1 MALLKLTGTDQP
13 IILALTSAERY
24 RENSISL
31 LREILGQNC
40 RVIFIAIHQPSSS
53 LREYY
58 TRAGIDVTDIFFID
72 AITKYAIGSVPEP
85 GQNVFYV
92 GNPGDHTALGIAITD
107 SFKNAGDKPPVIYLD
122 SINAMLIYSTS
133 VNLSRFIH
141 FVTSKLRLRNVAGVL
156 VAVEKGLDPLLMSQL
171 TAFSDA
177 VIDIPGDTGAG
188 SEKPLPTP

>member
-1 MALLKLTGTDQP
+1 MPRLNLAGTDQP
-13 IILALTSAERY
+13 VLLALTSPERY

-31 LREILGQNC
+31 LREILDQD
-40 RVIFIAIHQPSSS
+40 RRIIFVAIHQPSSS

-58 TRAGIDVTDIFFID
+58 ARAGIDVTGIFFID
-72 AITKYAIGSVPEP
+72 AITKYAIGSTPESME
-85 GQNVFYV
+85 NVVFV

-107 SFKNAGDKPPVIYLD
+107 SFKISGERLPVLYLD

-133 VNLSRFIH
+133 ANLSRFIH
-141 FVTSKLRLRNVAGVL
+141 FVTSKLRLMAVAGVL

-177 VIDIPGDTGAG
+177 VIDLSRDTGSA
-188 SEKPLPTP
+188 SDQAPPSR

>member
-1 MALLKLTGTDQP
+1 MALLKLTDTDQP
-13 IILALTSAERY
+13 IILALTSPERY

-31 LREILGQNC
+31 LREILGQNR

-58 TRAGIDVTDIFFID
+58 TKAGIDVTEIFFID
-72 AITKYAIGSVPEP
+72 AITKYAIGSVPESR
-85 GQNVFYV
+85 QNVVYL

-107 SFKNAGDKPPVIYLD
+107 SFKNAGDKLPVLYLD

-141 FVTSKLRLRNVAGVL
+141 FVTSKLRLRNVAGIL
-156 VAVEKGLDPLLMSQL
+156 IAVEKGLDPLLLSQL

-177 VIDIPGDTGAG
+177 VIDISGDTGAG
-188 SEKPLPTP
+188 SEKPLPPL